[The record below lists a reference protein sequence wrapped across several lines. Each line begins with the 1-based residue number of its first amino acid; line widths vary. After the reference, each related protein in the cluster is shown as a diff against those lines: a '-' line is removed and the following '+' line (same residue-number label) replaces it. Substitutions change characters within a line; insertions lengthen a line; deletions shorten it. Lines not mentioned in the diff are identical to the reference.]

1 MSIDEA
7 RMPGAVRRVAI
18 AVTHGDAPVIVAA
31 SDDTVLTR
39 AVALHL
45 VADPRSIS
53 PGAVAA
59 IREALLEER
68 WSDAA
73 WEWMDATGEVLDAY
87 RRAGLE
93 RATARRG
100 ARRSRAPHGPHLSRL
115 KEGHG

>member
-31 SDDTVLTR
+31 SDDTVSTR

-45 VADPRSIS
+45 VADTDPRSIS

-68 WSDAA
+68 WSDAV

-87 RRAGLE
+87 PDEPVWSEQQLDEERVALE
-93 RATARRG
+93 LRMALIFRD
-100 ARRSRAPHGPHLSRL
+100 
-115 KEGHG
+115 